1 MLAIDVRQVN
11 RTLTSM
17 ENCLRKLE
25 ALNDEVDQVSR
36 KLREYTEMEDVVASL
51 HVQTMQIGE
60 QNYNLKRMTDKLAD
74 IAQIYND
81 RETAI
86 AGYAEEADAAVGNA
100 TITSWEVPGW
110 IFQILGQ
117 EG

>member
-86 AGYAEEADAAVGNA
+86 AGYEEEADAAVGNA
-100 TITSWEVPGW
+100 TITSWEVPGC